1 MIVRKDQKLLLLQT
15 KKSKRNL
22 IEILMGSIV
31 KPMFGDNITTI
42 GSNIAG
48 LLFIIETLRRYFP
61 VHLKI
66 TIQELLVNAIQR
78 LPFFKKCSDKTL
90 AFFSPYTRIRFIEI
104 EENKYNYAYSAIKT
118 YLGAQVNPQVKNLK
132 GSQGR
137 GRESLDFK
145 RDDDKFEDEYDGVK
159 MWWEVLKSTD
169 GVKMCRL
176 TFHRSNWE
184 VVTGS
189 YLRYVGEEGKS
200 IEEKKK
206 KVKLFMNNPSSN
218 WKMQMK
224 NLWSSIDFEHPA
236 TFDTMAMDPK
246 KKDEIM
252 RDLLAFRD
260 SEEILVFTTNHLGK
274 LDQAL
279 IRRGRM
285 DMHIEL
291 SYCRFEAF
299 KILAKNYLNLDSHL
313 LFGEIETLLEETN
326 MTPADVAENLMVKD
340 GESSGGDGSLK
351 GSTLA
356 TLMFTYTIF
365 RRWFPHVGDHL
376 EPFFQR
382 LFSRFYPYIQIKF
395 HEYSGEH
402 FKRSEVYSGIQS
414 YLSKDSSLRAKK
426 LKANTTKG
434 SKSLVLS
441 MDDREEITD
450 EFESVTV
457 WWQSKKVRNTRQSFS
472 FYPAADEKRY
482 YTLKFHRRDREVIIE
497 RYLEH
502 VVKEGKRIKMKNR
515 ERKLYSNTPGQN
527 HRNQTKWSHVT
538 FEHPASFDTLAME
551 EEKKEEIK
559 NDLVKFSKSKDY
571 YKKIGKAWKRG
582 EGEKKESKVT
592 LSGLLNFIDG
602 LWSACGGERIIVF
615 TTNFVDKLD
624 PALIRKGR
632 MDKHIEM
639 SYCGFEAFKVLAKN
653 YLDVEEKIKMTPA
666 DVGENLLPKSE
677 GKEGETCLKRLVEAL
692 KEAKEEAKKKHF
704 SLFHLK
710 HIQNF
715 VQPCLSKTNL
725 LQGWGQRWECRYE
738 RAKEELFCFKGM
750 GPEELKQKLEEET
763 ALNYISICSKNPLNG
778 ILRLHLP
785 PNNTKM
791 NVVLF
796 PSSSSKG

>member
-1 MIVRKDQKLLLLQT
+1 MRKDQKLLLLQT

-145 RDDDKFEDEYDGVK
+145 RDDDKFEDEYEGVK

-189 YLRYVGEEGKS
+189 YLKYVVEEGKS

-236 TFDTMAMDPK
+236 TFDTMAMDPNK
-246 KKDEIM
+246 KNEIM
-252 RDLLAFRD
+252 RDLLAFREG
-260 SEEILVFTTNHLGK
+260 EEYYKKIGKAWKRGYLLHGPPGTGKSTTIAAMANLMCYSILDLELTSIENNWELKKLVLATTSKSIIVIEDIDCSLDLTGERGVKEDQSNAEIKKVKKKNAVTLSGLLNFIDGIWSACGQERILVFTTNHLGK

-351 GSTLA
+351 G
-356 TLMFTYTIF
+356 
-365 RRWFPHVGDHL
+365 
-376 EPFFQR
+376 
-382 LFSRFYPYIQIKF
+382 
-395 HEYSGEH
+395 
-402 FKRSEVYSGIQS
+402 
-414 YLSKDSSLRAKK
+414 
-426 LKANTTKG
+426 
-434 SKSLVLS
+434 
-441 MDDREEITD
+441 
-450 EFESVTV
+450 
-457 WWQSKKVRNTRQSFS
+457 
-472 FYPAADEKRY
+472 
-482 YTLKFHRRDREVIIE
+482 
-497 RYLEH
+497 
-502 VVKEGKRIKMKNR
+502 
-515 ERKLYSNTPGQN
+515 
-527 HRNQTKWSHVT
+527 
-538 FEHPASFDTLAME
+538 
-551 EEKKEEIK
+551 
-559 NDLVKFSKSKDY
+559 
-571 YKKIGKAWKRG
+571 
-582 EGEKKESKVT
+582 
-592 LSGLLNFIDG
+592 
-602 LWSACGGERIIVF
+602 
-615 TTNFVDKLD
+615 
-624 PALIRKGR
+624 LIRALEQMKLNQHS
-632 MDKHIEM
+632 DEQQ
-639 SYCGFEAFKVLAKN
+639 
-653 YLDVEEKIKMTPA
+653 
-666 DVGENLLPKSE
+666 
-677 GKEGETCLKRLVEAL
+677 KEINK
-692 KEAKEEAKKKHF
+692 
-704 SLFHLK
+704 
-710 HIQNF
+710 
-715 VQPCLSKTNL
+715 
-725 LQGWGQRWECRYE
+725 
-738 RAKEELFCFKGM
+738 
-750 GPEELKQKLEEET
+750 
-763 ALNYISICSKNPLNG
+763 
-778 ILRLHLP
+778 
-785 PNNTKM
+785 
-791 NVVLF
+791 
-796 PSSSSKG
+796 

>member
-1 MIVRKDQKLLLLQT
+1 MSQTSVRKDQKLLLLQT

-104 EENKYNYAYSAIKT
+104 EENKYNYACSAIKT

-145 RDDDKFEDEYDGVK
+145 RDDDKFEDEYEGVK

-189 YLRYVGEEGKS
+189 YLRYVVEEGKS

-260 SEEILVFTTNHLGK
+260 SEEYYKKIGKAWKRGYLLHGPPGTGKSTTIAAMANLISYSIFDLELTSIENNWELKKLVLATTSKSIIVIEDIDCSLDLTGERGVKEDQSNAEIKKVKKKNAVTLSGLLNFIDGIWSACGQERILVFTTNHLGK

-351 GSTLA
+351 G
-356 TLMFTYTIF
+356 
-365 RRWFPHVGDHL
+365 
-376 EPFFQR
+376 
-382 LFSRFYPYIQIKF
+382 
-395 HEYSGEH
+395 
-402 FKRSEVYSGIQS
+402 
-414 YLSKDSSLRAKK
+414 
-426 LKANTTKG
+426 
-434 SKSLVLS
+434 
-441 MDDREEITD
+441 
-450 EFESVTV
+450 
-457 WWQSKKVRNTRQSFS
+457 
-472 FYPAADEKRY
+472 
-482 YTLKFHRRDREVIIE
+482 
-497 RYLEH
+497 
-502 VVKEGKRIKMKNR
+502 
-515 ERKLYSNTPGQN
+515 
-527 HRNQTKWSHVT
+527 
-538 FEHPASFDTLAME
+538 
-551 EEKKEEIK
+551 
-559 NDLVKFSKSKDY
+559 
-571 YKKIGKAWKRG
+571 
-582 EGEKKESKVT
+582 
-592 LSGLLNFIDG
+592 
-602 LWSACGGERIIVF
+602 
-615 TTNFVDKLD
+615 
-624 PALIRKGR
+624 LIRALEQMKLNQHS
-632 MDKHIEM
+632 DEQQ
-639 SYCGFEAFKVLAKN
+639 
-653 YLDVEEKIKMTPA
+653 
-666 DVGENLLPKSE
+666 
-677 GKEGETCLKRLVEAL
+677 KEINK
-692 KEAKEEAKKKHF
+692 
-704 SLFHLK
+704 
-710 HIQNF
+710 
-715 VQPCLSKTNL
+715 
-725 LQGWGQRWECRYE
+725 
-738 RAKEELFCFKGM
+738 
-750 GPEELKQKLEEET
+750 
-763 ALNYISICSKNPLNG
+763 
-778 ILRLHLP
+778 
-785 PNNTKM
+785 
-791 NVVLF
+791 
-796 PSSSSKG
+796 